1 MDYKGILASA
11 AIQAILLAAL
21 TFLAR
26 SIILHWL
33 GKDVESFKTTVN
45 ANAQRMIEEFKAQ
58 LAMTAR
64 EHQVRFESLHNK
76 RAGAIEIL
84 YEKLVCAR
92 DSMERL
98 VTSWSAKNA
107 ADFQAAQG
115 EFSRLRLELALKRI
129 YLPEPLC
136 EDLNG
141 CIDLMWRTAVAAG
154 VWAKSENEANRQNAQ
169 AAFEKAQAAIDKGGA
184 VPLAIRNL
192 ETEIRKALGDVG

>member
-1 MDYKGILASA
+1 MNYQEILAST
-11 AIQAILLAAL
+11 AIQAILLGAL

-58 LAMTAR
+58 LAKTAR

-76 RAGAIEIL
+76 RAGAIEVL
-84 YEKLVCAR
+84 YEKLVRAR

-98 VTSWSAKNA
+98 VTSWDARNA
-107 ADFQAAQG
+107 DDFHAAQG
-115 EFSRLRLELALKRI
+115 EFARLRLELALKRI

-136 EDLNG
+136 EDLNN
-141 CIDLMWRTAVAAG
+141 CIDLMWRPAVAAG
-154 VWAKSENEANRQNAQ
+154 VWTKVENEANRQKAQ
-169 AAFEKAQAAIDKGGA
+169 DAFEKAQAAIDEGGT
-184 VPLAIRNL
+184 VPLAIRSL
-192 ETEIRKALGDVG
+192 ETEFRKALGDAG